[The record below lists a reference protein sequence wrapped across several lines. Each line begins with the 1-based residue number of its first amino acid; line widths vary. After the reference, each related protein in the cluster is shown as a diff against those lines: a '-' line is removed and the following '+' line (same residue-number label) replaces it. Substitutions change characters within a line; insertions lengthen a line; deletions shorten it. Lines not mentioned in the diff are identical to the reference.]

1 MPTRSRSRRTTRSR
15 KSHKGGFAGL
25 GGVLSQLSVPFTL
38 IAANHH
44 VGKRHHTKKHHT
56 KKHHTKKRHTKKR
69 HSKKH
74 HRKMR
79 GGTRR
84 RAKGG
89 MSFGKMR
96 NMLKSKLD
104 TKENKFIKKMGEA
117 TVIVNNQ
124 SVPFPKGDKNPFQL
138 KIKEVADLV
147 ARHAGIKANVW
158 DRKRS
163 SEMLKA
169 IEKFEVAMDKK
180 SKLFPK
186 TLKKKDG
193 TPNESSVRTLND
205 DTKDKISLW
214 LTANKYGI
222 QWYSY

>member
-1 MPTRSRSRRTTRSR
+1 MPTRSRSRRGSRTR
-15 KSHKGGFAGL
+15 KSHRGGFAGL
-25 GGVLSQLSVPFTL
+25 GGVLSQLSVPLTL
-38 IAANHH
+38 MAASHH
-44 VGKRHHTKKHHT
+44 VGKKHHSKKHHGE
-56 KKHHTKKRHTKKR
+56 KHHSEKH

-89 MSFGKMR
+89 MSFGNMG

-138 KIKEVADLV
+138 KIKEVSDLV

-158 DRKRS
+158 VRKS
-163 SEMLKA
+163 WPEMLKA
-169 IEKFEVAMDKK
+169 IVKFEEAMDKK

-193 TPNESSVRTLND
+193 TPDESSVRTLKD
-205 DTKDKISLW
+205 DTKAKITLW
-214 LTANKYGI
+214 LKPNNYGM
-222 QWYSY
+222 QWYYY